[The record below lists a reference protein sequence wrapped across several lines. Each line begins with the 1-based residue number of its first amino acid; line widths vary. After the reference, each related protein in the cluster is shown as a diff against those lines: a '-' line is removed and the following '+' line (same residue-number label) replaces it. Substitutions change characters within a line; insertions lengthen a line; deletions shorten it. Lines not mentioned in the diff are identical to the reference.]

1 MIRSMVLEIYLATEG
16 ITKVF
21 PGVKALDD
29 VNVSIRTGE
38 ITSLVGENGAGKST
52 LVKIISGVYSYDKGK
67 IFIKGKE
74 IKYKNPLEALLK
86 YKIACV
92 HQDSTLIPEM
102 SVVENFFL
110 EIENKFYKMGLISYS
125 SMKRELRKFLNELNF
140 NNIDVDL
147 KAKYLKPH
155 ESKLIEFAKALYH
168 DPTLLILDEVTAP
181 LSRHEVDLI
190 FEHVKNLKKS
200 GKAILFISHRL
211 TEVTDLSDRV
221 IVLREGK
228 VAGVLEGDNIERDQI
243 IKLMIGR
250 EVTLSQY
257 FPPRATNINPDK
269 KILVVKNLEGNGVNV
284 SFDLREG
291 EILAFAGL
299 GGQGMSEVLRML
311 CGLLPKENGDIYL
324 DGRKIEVKNPRDAI
338 RYGII
343 YISENRELEELFT
356 NLTVKDNIS
365 VPILDRCCKKNII
378 IRKKLNEIVKNVIQA
393 FAIKAPSL
401 DSIIMQLSGG
411 NRQKVIIGRY
421 IVKEPRVFLFAN
433 PTVGL
438 DIRTK
443 MEVYRVLRDLAKRG
457 IGVVV
462 YLSELPEVV
471 NLPDRVLIMHSGRIV
486 RELAGSEITEENV
499 LKAYFGA
506 V

>member
-1 MIRSMVLEIYLATEG
+1 MMSEIYLTTEG
-16 ITKVF
+16 ITKIF
-21 PGVKALDD
+21 PGVKALD
-29 VNVSIRTGE
+29 NVSISIKNGE

-52 LVKIISGVYSYDKGK
+52 LVKIISGIYNYDKGK

-74 IKYKNPLEALLK
+74 TRYKNSLEALLK

-102 SVVENFFL
+102 NVVENFFL
-110 EIENKFYKMGLISYS
+110 EIENKFYKKGLISYPT
-125 SMKRELRKFLNELNF
+125 MKAELQKFLRDLNF
-140 NNIDVDL
+140 NDIDVDL
-147 KAKYLKPH
+147 KAKYLRPH

-168 DPTLLILDEVTAP
+168 EPNLLILDEVTAP

-190 FEHVKNLKKS
+190 FDHVKNLRDS

-211 TEVTDLSDRV
+211 AEIMDISDRV

-228 VAGVLEGDNIERDQI
+228 VAGILEGNDIERDQI
-243 IKLMIGR
+243 IKLMIGK
-250 EVTLSQY
+250 EVVLSQY
-257 FPPRATNINPDK
+257 FPQRATNINPDK
-269 KILVVKNLEGNGVNV
+269 KILVVKNLRGNDVDV
-284 SFDLREG
+284 SFELREG

-299 GGQGMSEVLRML
+299 GGHGMSEVLRMIY
-311 CGLLPKENGDIYL
+311 GILPKESGEIYL
-324 DGRKIEVKNPRDAI
+324 DGRRIEIKNPRDAI
-338 RYGII
+338 RYGLI
-343 YISENRELEELFT
+343 YISEDREIEELFT

-365 VPILDRCCKKNII
+365 VPILDRCSK
-378 IRKKLNEIVKNVIQA
+378 KNVIMRKRLNELIMNIVQT

-401 DSIIMQLSGG
+401 DAIIMQLSGG

-421 IVKEPRVFLFAN
+421 IIKEPKVFLFAN

-443 MEVYRVLRDLAKRG
+443 MEVYRILRDLANK
-457 IGVVV
+457 GVGVIV

-471 NLPDRVLIMHSGRIV
+471 NLPDRVLVMHSGRIV
-486 RELAGSEITEENV
+486 RELAGEEITEENV
-499 LKAYFGA
+499 LKAYFMVA
-506 V
+506 

>member
-1 MIRSMVLEIYLATEG
+1 MVFEVYLSTEG

-21 PGVKALDD
+21 PGVKALDN
-29 VNVSIRTGE
+29 VNISIRTGE

-52 LVKIISGVYSYDKGK
+52 LVKIISGVYDYDKGK

-74 IKYKNPLEALLK
+74 IKYKSPLETLLK

-110 EIENKFYKMGLISYS
+110 EIENKFYRMGLISYS
-125 SMKRELRKFLNELNF
+125 AMRTELKKFLNELNF
-140 NNIDVDL
+140 NDIDVDL

-155 ESKLIEFAKALYH
+155 EAKLIEFAKALYH

-190 FEHVKNLKKS
+190 FEHVKDLKKS

-211 TEVTDLSDRV
+211 AEVTDLSDRV

-228 VAGVLEGDNIERDQI
+228 VAGVLEGNNIERDQI
-243 IKLMIGR
+243 IRLMIGK

-257 FPPRATNINPDK
+257 FPPRAIAINPSK
-269 KILVVKNLEGNGVNV
+269 KILVVKNLKGNGIDV

-291 EILAFAGL
+291 EILVFAGL

-311 CGLLPKENGDIYL
+311 CGILPKESGDIYL
-324 DGRKIEVKNPRDAI
+324 DGRKIEIKNPRDAI
-338 RYGII
+338 RHGII

-365 VPILDRCCKKNII
+365 IPILDRCCRKNII
-378 IRKKLNEIVKNVIQA
+378 IRKRLDEAIKNVIQA
-393 FAIKAPSL
+393 FDIKTPSL

-421 IVKEPRVFLFAN
+421 MIKEPRVFLFAN

-438 DIRTK
+438 DIKTK
-443 MEVYRVLRDLAKRG
+443 MEVYRTLRDLANRG
-457 IGVVV
+457 IGIIV

-471 NLPDRVLIMHSGRIV
+471 NLPDRVLVMHSGRIV
-486 RELAGSEITEENV
+486 KELVGSEITEENV

-506 V
+506 I

>member
-1 MIRSMVLEIYLATEG
+1 MVFEVYLSTEG

-21 PGVKALDD
+21 PGVKALDN
-29 VNVSIRTGE
+29 VNISIRTGE

-52 LVKIISGVYSYDKGK
+52 LVKIISGVYDYDKGK

-74 IKYKNPLEALLK
+74 IKYKSSLEALLK

-110 EIENKFYKMGLISYS
+110 EIENKFYRMGLISYS
-125 SMKRELRKFLNELNF
+125 AMRTELKKFLNELNF
-140 NNIDVDL
+140 NDIDVDL

-155 ESKLIEFAKALYH
+155 EAKLIEFAKALYH

-190 FEHVKNLKKS
+190 FEHVKDLKKS

-211 TEVTDLSDRV
+211 AEVTDLSDRV

-228 VAGVLEGDNIERDQI
+228 VAGVLEGNNIKRDQI
-243 IKLMIGR
+243 IRLMIGK
-250 EVTLSQY
+250 EVTLLQY
-257 FPPRATNINPDK
+257 FPPRAIAINPGK
-269 KILVVKNLEGNGVNV
+269 KILVVKNLKGNGIDV

-291 EILAFAGL
+291 EILVFAGL

-311 CGLLPKENGDIYL
+311 CGILPKESGDIYL
-324 DGRKIEVKNPRDAI
+324 DGRKIEIKNPRDAI
-338 RYGII
+338 RHGII

-365 VPILDRCCKKNII
+365 IPILDRCCRKNII
-378 IRKKLNEIVKNVIQA
+378 IRKRLDEAIKNVIQA
-393 FAIKAPSL
+393 FDIKTPSL

-421 IVKEPRVFLFAN
+421 MIKEPRVFLFAN

-438 DIRTK
+438 DIKTK
-443 MEVYRVLRDLAKRG
+443 MEVYRTLRDLANRG
-457 IGVVV
+457 IGIIV

-471 NLPDRVLIMHSGRIV
+471 NLPDRVLVMHSGRIV
-486 RELAGSEITEENV
+486 KELVGSEITEENV

-506 V
+506 I

>member
-1 MIRSMVLEIYLATEG
+1 MIFEVYLSTEG

-21 PGVKALDD
+21 PGVKALDN
-29 VNVSIRTGE
+29 VNISIRTGE

-52 LVKIISGVYSYDKGK
+52 LVKIISGVYDYDKGK

-74 IKYKNPLEALLK
+74 IKYKSPLEALLK

-110 EIENKFYKMGLISYS
+110 EIENKFYRMGLISYS
-125 SMKRELRKFLNELNF
+125 EMRTELKKFLNELNF
-140 NNIDVDL
+140 NDIDVDL

-155 ESKLIEFAKALYH
+155 EAKLIEFAKALYH

-190 FEHVKNLKKS
+190 FEHVKDLKKS

-211 TEVTDLSDRV
+211 AEVTDLSDRV

-228 VAGVLEGDNIERDQI
+228 VAGVLEGNNIERDQI
-243 IKLMIGR
+243 IRLMIGK

-257 FPPRATNINPDK
+257 FPPRAIAINPGK
-269 KILVVKNLEGNGVNV
+269 KILVVKNLKGNGIDV

-291 EILAFAGL
+291 EILVFAGL

-311 CGLLPKENGDIYL
+311 CGILPKESGDIYL
-324 DGRKIEVKNPRDAI
+324 DGRKIEIKNPRDAI
-338 RYGII
+338 RHGII

-365 VPILDRCCKKNII
+365 IPILDRCCRKNII
-378 IRKKLNEIVKNVIQA
+378 IRKRLDEAIKNVIQA
-393 FAIKAPSL
+393 FDIKTPSL

-421 IVKEPRVFLFAN
+421 MIKEPRVFLFAN

-438 DIRTK
+438 DIKTK
-443 MEVYRVLRDLAKRG
+443 MEVYRTLRDLANRG
-457 IGVVV
+457 IGIIV

-471 NLPDRVLIMHSGRIV
+471 NLPDRVLVMHSGRIV
-486 RELAGSEITEENV
+486 KELVGSEITEENV

-506 V
+506 I

>member
-1 MIRSMVLEIYLATEG
+1 MVFEVYLSTEG

-21 PGVKALDD
+21 PGVKALDN
-29 VNVSIRTGE
+29 VNISIRTGE

-52 LVKIISGVYSYDKGK
+52 LVKIISGVYDYDKGK

-74 IKYKNPLEALLK
+74 IKYKSPLEALLK

-110 EIENKFYKMGLISYS
+110 EIENKFYRMGLISYS
-125 SMKRELRKFLNELNF
+125 AMRTELKKFLNELNF
-140 NNIDVDL
+140 NDIDVDL

-155 ESKLIEFAKALYH
+155 EAKLIEFAKALYH

-190 FEHVKNLKKS
+190 FEHVKDLKKS

-211 TEVTDLSDRV
+211 AEVTDLSDRV

-228 VAGVLEGDNIERDQI
+228 VAGVLEGNNIERDQI
-243 IKLMIGR
+243 IRLMIGK

-257 FPPRATNINPDK
+257 FPPRAIAINPGK
-269 KILVVKNLEGNGVNV
+269 KILVVKNLKGNGIDV

-291 EILAFAGL
+291 EILVFAGL

-311 CGLLPKENGDIYL
+311 CGILPKESGDIYL
-324 DGRKIEVKNPRDAI
+324 DGRKIEIKNPRDAI
-338 RYGII
+338 RHGII

-365 VPILDRCCKKNII
+365 IPILDRCCRKNII
-378 IRKKLNEIVKNVIQA
+378 IRKRLDEAIKNVIQA
-393 FAIKAPSL
+393 FDIKTPSL

-421 IVKEPRVFLFAN
+421 MIKEPRVFLFAN

-438 DIRTK
+438 DIKTK
-443 MEVYRVLRDLAKRG
+443 MEVYRTLRDLANRG
-457 IGVVV
+457 IGIIV

-471 NLPDRVLIMHSGRIV
+471 NLPDRVLVMHSGRIV
-486 RELAGSEITEENV
+486 KELVGSEITEENV

-506 V
+506 I

>member
-1 MIRSMVLEIYLATEG
+1 
-16 ITKVF
+16 
-21 PGVKALDD
+21 
-29 VNVSIRTGE
+29 
-38 ITSLVGENGAGKST
+38 
-52 LVKIISGVYSYDKGK
+52 
-67 IFIKGKE
+67 
-74 IKYKNPLEALLK
+74 
-86 YKIACV
+86 
-92 HQDSTLIPEM
+92 M

-110 EIENKFYKMGLISYS
+110 EIENKFYRMGLISYS
-125 SMKRELRKFLNELNF
+125 AMRTELKKFLNELNF
-140 NNIDVDL
+140 NDIDVDL

-155 ESKLIEFAKALYH
+155 EAKLIEFAKALYH

-190 FEHVKNLKKS
+190 FEHVKDLKKS

-211 TEVTDLSDRV
+211 AEVTDLSDRV

-228 VAGVLEGDNIERDQI
+228 VAGVLEGNNIERDQI
-243 IKLMIGR
+243 IRLMIGK

-257 FPPRATNINPDK
+257 FPPRAIAINPGK
-269 KILVVKNLEGNGVNV
+269 KILVVKNLKGNGIDV

-291 EILAFAGL
+291 EILVFAGL

-311 CGLLPKENGDIYL
+311 CGILPKESGDIYL
-324 DGRKIEVKNPRDAI
+324 DGRKIEIKNPRDAI
-338 RYGII
+338 RHGII

-365 VPILDRCCKKNII
+365 IPILDRCCRKNII
-378 IRKKLNEIVKNVIQA
+378 IRKRLDEAIKNVIQA
-393 FAIKAPSL
+393 FDIKTPSL

-421 IVKEPRVFLFAN
+421 MIKEPRVFLFAN

-438 DIRTK
+438 DIKTK
-443 MEVYRVLRDLAKRG
+443 MEVYRTLRDLANRG
-457 IGVVV
+457 IGIIV

-471 NLPDRVLIMHSGRIV
+471 NLPDRVLVMHSGRIV
-486 RELAGSEITEENV
+486 KELVGSEITEENV

-506 V
+506 I

>member
-1 MIRSMVLEIYLATEG
+1 MSRSMVFEVYLSTEG

-21 PGVKALDD
+21 PGVKALDN
-29 VNVSIRTGE
+29 VNISIRTGE

-52 LVKIISGVYSYDKGK
+52 LVKIISGVYGYDKGK

-74 IKYKNPLEALLK
+74 IKYKSPLEALLK

-110 EIENKFYKMGLISYS
+110 EIENKFYRMGLISYS
-125 SMKRELRKFLNELNF
+125 EMRTELKKFLNELNF
-140 NNIDVDL
+140 NDIDVDL

-155 ESKLIEFAKALYH
+155 EAKLIEFAKALYH

-190 FEHVKNLKKS
+190 FEHVKDLKKS

-211 TEVTDLSDRV
+211 AEVTDLSDRV

-228 VAGVLEGDNIERDQI
+228 VAGVLEGNNIERDQI
-243 IKLMIGR
+243 IRLMIGK

-257 FPPRATNINPDK
+257 FPPRAIAINPGK
-269 KILVVKNLEGNGVNV
+269 KILVVKNLKGNGIDV

-291 EILAFAGL
+291 EILVFAGL

-311 CGLLPKENGDIYL
+311 CGILPKESGDIYL
-324 DGRKIEVKNPRDAI
+324 DGRKIEIKNPRDAI
-338 RYGII
+338 RHGII

-365 VPILDRCCKKNII
+365 IPILDRCCRKNII
-378 IRKKLNEIVKNVIQA
+378 IRKRLDEAIKNVIQA
-393 FAIKAPSL
+393 FDIKTPSL

-421 IVKEPRVFLFAN
+421 MIKEPRVFLFAN

-438 DIRTK
+438 DIKTK
-443 MEVYRVLRDLAKRG
+443 MEVYRTLRDLANRG
-457 IGVVV
+457 IGIIA

-471 NLPDRVLIMHSGRIV
+471 NLPDRVLVMHSGRIIK
-486 RELAGSEITEENV
+486 ELVGSEITEENV

-506 V
+506 I

>member
-1 MIRSMVLEIYLATEG
+1 MIFEVYLSTEG

-21 PGVKALDD
+21 PGVKALDN
-29 VNVSIRTGE
+29 VNISIRTGE

-52 LVKIISGVYSYDKGK
+52 LVKIISGVYNYDKGK

-74 IKYKNPLEALLK
+74 IKYKSPLEALLK

-110 EIENKFYKMGLISYS
+110 EIENKFYRMGLISYS
-125 SMKRELRKFLNELNF
+125 AMRTELKKFLNELNF
-140 NNIDVDL
+140 NDIDVDL

-155 ESKLIEFAKALYH
+155 EAKLIEFAKALYH

-190 FEHVKNLKKS
+190 FEHVKDLKKS

-211 TEVTDLSDRV
+211 AEVTDLSDRV

-228 VAGVLEGDNIERDQI
+228 VAGVLEGNNIERDQI
-243 IKLMIGR
+243 IRLMIGK

-257 FPPRATNINPDK
+257 FPPRAIAINPGK
-269 KILVVKNLEGNGVNV
+269 KILVVKNLKGNGIDV

-291 EILAFAGL
+291 EILVFAGL

-311 CGLLPKENGDIYL
+311 CGILPKESGDIYL
-324 DGRKIEVKNPRDAI
+324 DGRKIEIKNPRDAI
-338 RYGII
+338 RHGII

-365 VPILDRCCKKNII
+365 IPILDRCCRKNII
-378 IRKKLNEIVKNVIQA
+378 IRKRLDEAIKNVIQA
-393 FAIKAPSL
+393 FDIKTPSL

-421 IVKEPRVFLFAN
+421 MIKEPRVFLFAN

-438 DIRTK
+438 DIKTK
-443 MEVYRVLRDLAKRG
+443 MEVYRTLRDLANRG
-457 IGVVV
+457 IGIIV

-471 NLPDRVLIMHSGRIV
+471 NLPDRVLVMHSGRIV
-486 RELAGSEITEENV
+486 KELVGSEITEENV

-506 V
+506 I

>member
-1 MIRSMVLEIYLATEG
+1 MIFGVYLSTEG

-21 PGVKALDD
+21 PGVKALDN
-29 VNVSIRTGE
+29 VNISIRTGE

-52 LVKIISGVYSYDKGK
+52 LVKIISGVYNYDKGK

-74 IKYKNPLEALLK
+74 IKYKSPLEALLK

-110 EIENKFYKMGLISYS
+110 EIENKFYRMGLISYS
-125 SMKRELRKFLNELNF
+125 AMRTELKKFLNELNF
-140 NNIDVDL
+140 NDIDVDL

-155 ESKLIEFAKALYH
+155 EAKLIEFAKALYH

-190 FEHVKNLKKS
+190 FEHVKDLKKS

-211 TEVTDLSDRV
+211 AEVTDLSDRV

-228 VAGVLEGDNIERDQI
+228 VAGVLEGNNIERDQI
-243 IKLMIGR
+243 IRLMIGK

-257 FPPRATNINPDK
+257 FPPRAIAINPGK
-269 KILVVKNLEGNGVNV
+269 KILVVKNLKGNGIDV

-291 EILAFAGL
+291 EILVFAGL

-311 CGLLPKENGDIYL
+311 CGILPKESGDIYL
-324 DGRKIEVKNPRDAI
+324 DGRKIEIKNPRDAV
-338 RYGII
+338 RHGII

-365 VPILDRCCKKNII
+365 IPILDRCCRKNII
-378 IRKKLNEIVKNVIQA
+378 IRKRLDEAIKNVIQA
-393 FAIKAPSL
+393 FDIKTPSL

-421 IVKEPRVFLFAN
+421 MIKEPRVFLFAN

-438 DIRTK
+438 DIKTK
-443 MEVYRVLRDLAKRG
+443 MEVYRTLRDLANRG
-457 IGVVV
+457 IGIIV

-471 NLPDRVLIMHSGRIV
+471 NLPDRVLVMHSGRIV
-486 RELAGSEITEENV
+486 KELVGSEITEENV

-506 V
+506 I

>member
-1 MIRSMVLEIYLATEG
+1 MIFEVYLSTEG

-21 PGVKALDD
+21 PGVKALDN
-29 VNVSIRTGE
+29 VNISIRTGE

-52 LVKIISGVYSYDKGK
+52 LVKIISGVYNYDKGK

-74 IKYKNPLEALLK
+74 IKYKSPLEALLK

-110 EIENKFYKMGLISYS
+110 EIENKFYRMGLISYS
-125 SMKRELRKFLNELNF
+125 AMRTELKKFLNELNF
-140 NNIDVDL
+140 NDIDVDL

-155 ESKLIEFAKALYH
+155 EAKLIEFAKALYH

-190 FEHVKNLKKS
+190 FEHVKDLKKS

-211 TEVTDLSDRV
+211 AEVTDLSDRV

-228 VAGVLEGDNIERDQI
+228 VAGVLEGNNIERDQI
-243 IKLMIGR
+243 IRLMIGK

-257 FPPRATNINPDK
+257 FPPRAIAINPSK
-269 KILVVKNLEGNGVNV
+269 KILVVKNLKGNGIDV

-291 EILAFAGL
+291 EILVFAGL

-311 CGLLPKENGDIYL
+311 CGILPKESGDIYL
-324 DGRKIEVKNPRDAI
+324 DGRKIEIKNPRDAI
-338 RYGII
+338 RHGII

-365 VPILDRCCKKNII
+365 IPILDRCCRKNII
-378 IRKKLNEIVKNVIQA
+378 IRKRLDEAIKNVIQA
-393 FAIKAPSL
+393 FDIKTPSL

-421 IVKEPRVFLFAN
+421 MIKEPRVFLFAN

-438 DIRTK
+438 DIKTK
-443 MEVYRVLRDLAKRG
+443 MEVYRTLRDLANRG
-457 IGVVV
+457 IGIIV

-471 NLPDRVLIMHSGRIV
+471 NLPDRVLVMHSGRIV
-486 RELAGSEITEENV
+486 KELVGSEITEENV

-506 V
+506 I